1 MKHRTGF
8 WKHHWLI
15 SFCCCSGRK
24 KESFSF
30 SDGGRPSFEHLP
42 KFPDQL
48 FRIFAGYVFR
58 LFVESVCQRS
68 RRRYLLVFKQ
78 QVFCPLRTFAR
89 TQQRLEIGHNGV
101 RKGFCFLFQIN
112 RPFMEVV
119 LLTLDPFKTCLKNSF
134 FLAFVHTA
142 SLVSI
147 FVFLA
152 WFFRKRPLPFAHFE
166 NSLDSQANGNRRT
179 GTPCLF
185 AGKNDAFDS
194 LQTPF
199 PTVTTH
205 FVIDIHTP
213 PLGLVLHPAY
223 RLSRISPLFLKTFF
237 TLSQGSGF
245 ALLGTPTWLPVLCKP
260 MWAAANCRLVSI
272 LFDPWH
278 THSGFEIWNQKS
290 VILVDAD
297 VLLGHPDFVKAR
309 GQTNETKTYLP
320 RQPRIQQSCA

>member
-1 MKHRTGF
+1 
-8 WKHHWLI
+8 
-15 SFCCCSGRK
+15 
-24 KESFSF
+24 
-30 SDGGRPSFEHLP
+30 
-42 KFPDQL
+42 
-48 FRIFAGYVFR
+48 
-58 LFVESVCQRS
+58 
-68 RRRYLLVFKQ
+68 
-78 QVFCPLRTFAR
+78 
-89 TQQRLEIGHNGV
+89 
-101 RKGFCFLFQIN
+101 
-112 RPFMEVV
+112 MEVV
-119 LLTLDPFKTCLKNSF
+119 LLTLDPFKTRLKNSF

-166 NSLDSQANGNRRT
+166 NSLDSQANGNRGT

-245 ALLGTPTWLPVLCKP
+245 ALLGTPTWLPVLWKP